1 MNKVLCRH
9 KRILFNVTYW
19 IFRLCQRFYGQ
30 EGPFKR
36 NSHQQCISKK
46 ESILKPTR
54 LSSKLCSE
62 ARMAEILKYST
73 EWLNSENEK

>member
-1 MNKVLCRH
+1 MNKFLCCH
-9 KRILFNVTYW
+9 KKMLFNVTYW
-19 IFRLCQRFYGQ
+19 IFRLYQQFYGQ
-30 EGPFKR
+30 EGHFKT
-36 NSHQQCISKK
+36 NSHQQRISKN
-46 ESILKPTR
+46 ESILKPIR